1 MIEGPFNWTMVRRFK
16 MRAIFRR
23 LLFLN
28 FPKIDD
34 GPQNGEEDNGEER
47 KQSIEVTKRNVRES
61 DFDERSLLWMQP
73 KASGVSQSLSGGCF
87 KPPSAGP

>member
-1 MIEGPFNWTMVRRFK
+1 

-34 GPQNGEEDNGEER
+34 GPKILRRIMKKSNHDPPGVP
-47 KQSIEVTKRNVRES
+47 KLNVRES
-61 DFDERSLLWMQP
+61 DFDKRSLLLMQP
-73 KASGVSQSLSGGCF
+73 NASGGSQSLSGGCF
-87 KPPSAGP
+87 KPPSAGTYRSFLLRKV

>member
-1 MIEGPFNWTMVRRFK
+1 

-34 GPQNGEEDNGEER
+34 GPQNGEEDHEEER
-47 KQSIEVTKRNVRES
+47 SRSPGVPKRNVRES

-73 KASGVSQSLSGGCF
+73 KASGGSQSLSGGCF